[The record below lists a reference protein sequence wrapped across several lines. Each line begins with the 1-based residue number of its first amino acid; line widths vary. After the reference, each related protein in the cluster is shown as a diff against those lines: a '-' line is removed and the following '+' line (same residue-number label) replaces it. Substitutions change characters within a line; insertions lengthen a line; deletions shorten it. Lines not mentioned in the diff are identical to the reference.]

1 MVKIL
6 VTGANGL
13 LGQHLVK
20 LLTENE
26 YTVIATGKGP
36 CRVEQPDEQ
45 RFRYY
50 PADLTY
56 PLSLHEIFIKEQPE
70 MVIHAAAMTQV
81 DDCEMQQDACFDIN
95 VQATINVLVEAEA
108 YSSHFIY
115 VSTDFV
121 FDGEKGNYTEEDD
134 QNPLSW
140 YGFTKVQAESIVQT
154 CDMPWSIVRTCLV
167 YGRNVSGGRNN
178 IVTWVKN
185 SLDEGKTIRV
195 VSDQLRTPTYVED
208 LAKGI
213 LMIVRQKR
221 TGVFHIAGKDLKTPY
236 EIALG
241 TAALLGLDSRLIQ
254 QADAS
259 SFSQPGKRP
268 PKTGL
273 DISKARQELGYEPL
287 SFEEGLK
294 RTWNLTLD

>member
-1 MVKIL
+1 M
-6 VTGANGL
+6 TGANGL

-26 YTVIATGKGP
+26 YMVIATGKGP
-36 CRVEQPDEQ
+36 CRVQLPEAQL
-45 RFRYY
+45 FRYY

-56 PLSLHEIFIKEQPE
+56 PLALHEIFAKEQPE
-70 MVIHAAAMTQV
+70 IVIHAAAMTQV

-95 VQATINVLVEAEA
+95 MQATVNVLVEAEA
-108 YSSHFIY
+108 HSSHFIY
-115 VSTDFV
+115 ISTDFV
-121 FDGEKGNYTEEDD
+121 FDGEKGNYSEEDD
-134 QNPLSW
+134 QNPVSW

-167 YGRNVSGGRNN
+167 YGKMPGGGRNN
-178 IVTWVKN
+178 IVTWVKS

-213 LMIVRQKR
+213 LMIARQKN
-221 TGVFHIAGKDLKTPY
+221 TGVFHVAGKDLRTPY
-236 EIALG
+236 EIALE

-268 PKTGL
+268 AKTGL
-273 DISKARQELGYEPL
+273 DITKARQELGYEPL
-287 SFEEGLK
+287 SFEEGLR
-294 RTWNLTLD
+294 RTWNWNLDERI